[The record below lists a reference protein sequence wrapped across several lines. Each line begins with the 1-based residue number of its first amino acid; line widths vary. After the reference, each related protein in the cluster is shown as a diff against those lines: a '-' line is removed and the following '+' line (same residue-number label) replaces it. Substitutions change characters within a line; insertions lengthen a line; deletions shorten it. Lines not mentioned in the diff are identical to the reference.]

1 MALEKKTDKKD
12 VEKKEKGKKA
22 VTKVSKIPSKKGI
35 NLARKDEELNRQK
48 KTLLYVIIAGVCL
61 IALSK
66 FGVYDQIDKL
76 SDAKAA
82 YETTHTQYEIINAQ
96 LADYD
101 EVLLEYRTYSMD
113 WLEND
118 DTGRYVDV
126 PRRTILD
133 MIQEKI
139 MPKGEVSGISI
150 AGNTVNV
157 QMSGMSLKQI
167 SAMCKEIEE
176 TDFVKSA
183 ILNNASTDGQAISD
197 EELVS
202 KSVGFSIT
210 ITIQR
215 VEEEE

>member
-35 NLARKDEELNRQK
+35 NLARKDEEFNRQK

-76 SDAKAA
+76 NDAKEA
-82 YETTHTQYEIINAQ
+82 YEATHAQYETINAQ

-118 DTGRYVDV
+118 DSGRFVDV
-126 PRRTILD
+126 DRRKILD
-133 MIQEKI
+133 MIEAKI
-139 MPKGEVSGISI
+139 MPKGEVSSVNIS
-150 AGNTVNV
+150 GNTVNIS
-157 QMSGMSLKQI
+157 MSGMTLKQI
-167 SAMCKEIEE
+167 SAMCAEIEE
-176 TDFVKSA
+176 TDFVSSA
-183 ILNNASTDGQAISD
+183 VLNNASSDGSKLAD
-197 EELVS
+197 AELTS
-202 KSVGFSIT
+202 SSVGFSIT

-215 VEEEE
+215 VEEGE